1 MISVEINGG
10 IMVDIDIWKSMGNPF
25 VGYIYIYIHIH
36 IYIYNMEIA
45 VVMVNIIYIYIYF

>member
-25 VGYIYIYIHIH
+25 VGYIYIYI
-36 IYIYNMEIA
+36 YNMEIA
-45 VVMVNIIYIYIYF
+45 VVMVNIIYIYIFF